1 MVGGRRIGVLQAN
14 QIFLPAT
21 RPQLVATIPLELRN
35 ALPSPIYY
43 LNEAELKSMAINT
56 ESQFGTELA
65 EIPYTLHKLEIEI
78 IVMLDSIGWNLNG
91 CPASVQDSL
100 ISIS

>member
-1 MVGGRRIGVLQAN
+1 
-14 QIFLPAT
+14 
-21 RPQLVATIPLELRN
+21 
-35 ALPSPIYY
+35 
-43 LNEAELKSMAINT
+43 MAINT

-65 EIPYTLHKLEIEI
+65 EIPYTLHNLEIEI

-91 CPASVQDSL
+91 CPASVQESL